1 MQENDDNNDHQSRFL
16 EASLVCKRTA
26 SLKICRDGK
35 STPSLLG
42 EKSTPHPWTSR
53 ASGDPRN
60 FGGSDPTNELK
71 CLTTFLLTKLL
82 WIHTN

>member
-1 MQENDDNNDHQSRFL
+1 MQEKDDDDDHQSRFL
-16 EASLVCKRTA
+16 EARTA

-60 FGGSDPTNELK
+60 FGGSDLTNELNYR
-71 CLTTFLLTKLL
+71 LFRNET
-82 WIHTN
+82 